1 MKSILTYPIRIYNNF
16 TGKSKQKK
24 QAGLLGRCFERGA
37 LMELDYQAIGVR
49 IRRLRKER
57 GLTQQTLA
65 EMSGQEPSN
74 ISHIERGATKL
85 SLPTLVSVA
94 NALEVTVD
102 QILCDSL
109 PASRSVF
116 ETEAAHILSDCSHLE
131 LKIITETI
139 RTLKEN
145 LRRLK
150 LSE

>member
-1 MKSILTYPIRIYNNF
+1 
-16 TGKSKQKK
+16 
-24 QAGLLGRCFERGA
+24 
-37 LMELDYQAIGVR
+37 MELDYQAIGVR
-49 IRRLRKER
+49 IRRFRKAR
-57 GLTQQTLA
+57 GLTQQALA
-65 EMSGQEPSN
+65 ERSNQEPSN
-74 ISHIERGATKL
+74 VSHIERGATKL
-85 SLPTLVSVA
+85 SLPTMVNIA

-145 LRRLK
+145 LRRMK